1 MATTDGFPGDG
12 MMGRRQCKW
21 RQVALGF
28 AASSF
33 SAGGLGLFVIGS
45 GSLVLVLGLGILG

>member
-28 AASSF
+28 AASFF
-33 SAGGLGLFVIGS
+33 SVGGLWG
-45 GSLVLVLGLGILG
+45 